1 MKIEGR
7 YVFHLP
13 IQEVYDALRDEDL
26 IRDALPGK
34 VYFKMTTPT
43 HYEAAMDLDIPRFGG
58 HYSGELDVTATESPT
73 YYQLF
78 ATGHGLGR
86 QVQAVGRVT
95 LTALESEKTEVTYL
109 GTTNALDG
117 ANALVLMAAPP
128 IAARFANRG
137 LEHLERI
144 IHERKRA
151 AEAPPAPDSS
161 TAPEEVGHS

>member
-7 YVFHLP
+7 YTFHLP

-34 VYFKMTTPT
+34 VYFKMTSPT

-58 HYSGELDVTATESPT
+58 HYSGELDVTATEPPD

-78 ATGHGLGR
+78 ATGQGLGR

-95 LTALESEKTEVTYL
+95 LTALEPEKTEVHYL
-109 GTTNALDG
+109 GTTNALEG

-151 AEAPPAPDSS
+151 ADAPAPDDN